1 MDLFE
6 EFEEMIKNDCENYSS
21 ESKRE
26 ILDKLQDIID
36 AMANDNKAKHEDVLV
51 PIKST
56 ILNFMEK
63 YDVSYG
69 ELSITLLRKYYIAL
83 LNLGYI
89 DLEDLSNMVEKFVSK
104 IDKIEYCSIAPTI
117 YGGGVEID
125 GKTMFISTD
134 LSNGMTDENYEQ
146 LQLMED
152 NGIFDE
158 DEVDSDDEI
167 DFEKA
172 RFEIEFYKAVT
183 SVIIDSNKSNLK
195 GLSYIICEMIA
206 EKVWF
211 LDEMNT
217 SIIMPKATTET
228 VNDTIITTRTGY
240 LRCGLPI
247 SLFKQFC
254 IAYEINDNIFFN
266 KMFYSNFKETLEEYC
281 NGEMKVF
288 LFMLDKYLGMY
299 AMRTINNS
307 PVDSELSL
315 VETFQTQLC
324 KKMNKSTKGYPAFF
338 SFVTTND
345 LRKKLQKD
353 FDNALD

>member
-1 MDLFE
+1 MDLFD
-6 EFEEMIKNDCENYSS
+6 EFEKIMNSSENYDL
-21 ESKRE
+21 KARRE
-26 ILDKLQDIID
+26 ILDKLKDAID
-36 AMANDNKAKHEDVLV
+36 AMVNDNKEKHEDVYV

-56 ILNFMEK
+56 ILDSMEK
-63 YDVSYG
+63 HSASYG
-69 ELSITLLRKYYIAL
+69 ELSIMLLRKYYIAL

-104 IDKIEYCSIAPTI
+104 IDNIEYCHLTPTI
-117 YGGGVEID
+117 YGGGVEIE
-125 GKTMFISTD
+125 GRTMFISTD

-146 LQLMED
+146 LQLMEN
-152 NGIFDE
+152 NGIFDDIE
-158 DEVDSDDEI
+158 EGEI
-167 DFEKA
+167 DLEKA
-172 RFEIEFYKAVT
+172 GFEIEFYKAVT
-183 SVIIDSNKSNLK
+183 SVIIDSNKANLK

-240 LRCGLPI
+240 LRCNLPI

-254 IAYEINDNIFFN
+254 IAYKINDNVLFCNMFF
-266 KMFYSNFKETLEEYC
+266 SNFKKTLEEIC

-288 LFMLDKYLGMY
+288 LFILDKHFGMY
-299 AMRTINNS
+299 AMRTINNT

-315 VETFQTQLC
+315 IETFQRQLS
-324 KKMNKSTKGYPAFF
+324 KKLNKSNKGYPAFF
-338 SFVTTND
+338 SFVTTD
-345 LRKKLQKD
+345 ELRTKIQED
-353 FDNALD
+353 FYNALDL